1 VLSYNGALTE
11 LSAATGLALNIV
23 TVVPVTAFCF
33 CNAIAFGAGHVWV
46 SSAGE
51 ESVTEFSSTRPQQ
64 LSERSISK
72 STYDFKDPDGITF
85 DWGRIWVSNYSSN
98 SVTEINAANGA
109 LVKVIRG

>member
-1 VLSYNGALTE
+1 
-11 LSAATGLALNIV
+11 
-23 TVVPVTAFCF
+23 
-33 CNAIAFGAGHVWV
+33 V

-51 ESVTEFSSTRPQQ
+51 ESVTEFSVSTSAIVRA
-64 LSERSISK
+64 LSK
-72 STYDFKDPDGITF
+72 SIYNFKDPDSITF